1 MNLETKDATVVFADI
16 TNSTGLFLKLGDIAA
31 SALEKEWMS
40 AVRRL
45 VPRFDGTFV
54 KAVGDEAMCA
64 FPSADAALLASCEI
78 QTMTRSRPFSDH
90 AIRLHIGAHHGPVV
104 TENGDMYGDTVNVA
118 AYLCTVARAEQIII
132 AEATWRRLS
141 PALKS
146 YARPI
151 FRTRLKSHPEETI
164 LYQVLWKTGDPD
176 VTLNLFSERLST
188 KPIPAEVGGLL
199 LTCGGRKV
207 HLNYRKNALTIGR
220 GADCDLVIDE
230 PWVSRRHAQV
240 RLIGSDFYLFDES
253 INATFVTLQDGREI
267 EVLRNDFLL
276 EGWGRISPGRSAME
290 NPGGVI
296 EFARDR
302 RSLYRP

>member
-1 MNLETKDATVVFADI
+1 MNLETRNATVVFADI

-40 AVRRL
+40 AVRGL
-45 VPRFDGTFV
+45 VPRFDGAFV
-54 KAVGDEAMCA
+54 KAIGDEAMCA
-64 FPSADAALLASCEI
+64 FPSADAGLLAACEI
-78 QTMTRSRPFSDH
+78 QAMTRNPPFSDH
-90 AIRLHIGAHHGPVV
+90 AIRLHVGAHHGQVV
-104 TENGDMYGDTVNVA
+104 VEDGDMYGDTVNVA
-118 AYLCTVARAEQIII
+118 AYLCTVARADQIII

-141 PALKS
+141 PAIKS
-146 YARPI
+146 YTRPI

-176 VTLNLFSERLST
+176 LTQNLFGERPDI
-188 KPIPAEVGGLL
+188 KPIPAEVGGLML
-199 LTCGGRKV
+199 AAGGTRV
-207 HLNYRKNALTIGR
+207 HLNYRKNTLTIGR
-220 GADCDLVIDE
+220 GTDCDLVIDE

-253 INATFVTLQDGREI
+253 INATFVTLLDGREI

-276 EGWGRISPGRSAME
+276 EGSGRISPGRSARD
-290 NPGGVI
+290 NPNGVI

>member
-1 MNLETKDATVVFADI
+1 MKLETRDQTVVFADI

-31 SALEKEWMS
+31 SALEKEWMA

-45 VPRFDGTFV
+45 VPRFDGVFV

-64 FPSADAALLASCEI
+64 FPSADAGLLAACEI
-78 QTMTRSRPFSDH
+78 QAMTCSEPFRDH
-90 AIRLHIGAHHGPVV
+90 AIRLHVGAHHGRVV
-104 TENGDMYGDTVNVA
+104 VEDGDMYGDTVNVA

-132 AEATWRRLS
+132 AEATWQRLS

-146 YARPI
+146 YARPV

-164 LYQVLWKTGDPD
+164 LYQVLWKAGDPE
-176 VTLNLFSERLST
+176 VTLNLFAERRDA

-199 LTCGGRKV
+199 LTCGGRQV
-207 HLNYRKNALTIGR
+207 RLNYRKNTLTIGR
-220 GADCDLVIDE
+220 GADCDLVIDK
-230 PWVSRRHAQV
+230 PWVSRRHAKV

-253 INATFVTLQDGREI
+253 INATFVTLREDREI

-276 EGWGRISPGRSAME
+276 EGSGRISPGRSAME